1 MTEGA
6 RRVSPVEVIL
16 GGFSLACW
24 LAAIAFLIVENLA
37 PSTAALRPLA
47 PWAQPVVGFALPLA
61 VGSQALLAL
70 RRPARGPRWRWFQAA
85 MLALAAV
92 ALLFAVWLFAL

>member
-6 RRVSPVEVIL
+6 KRASPVEMIL

-37 PSTAALRPLA
+37 SSTAALRPLA
-47 PWAQPVVGFALPLA
+47 PWAQPVVAFALPLA
-61 VGSQALLAL
+61 VGSQAALAL
-70 RRPARGPRWRWFQAA
+70 QRPARSPPWRWFQAA
-85 MLALAAV
+85 MLAVSAG
-92 ALLFAVWLFAL
+92 ALLLAVWRFAL